1 MNKPKKHEKAEK
13 QNKQETLAVTEND
26 SKDHEDHPVS
36 DYPFNASDPVD
47 DSENK
52 VKYGER
58 NIEDN
63 QLITFPNP
71 RIGREYR
78 IGISLPEFT
87 CKCPFSGYPDF
98 ATIEVNYIPN
108 EKVVELKAIKLY
120 INSYRDRC
128 ISHEEAVNQ
137 ILDDLVTACDPLEMT
152 VKGDFSPRGNV
163 HTVVEVSHIKN
174 LKK

>member
-1 MNKPKKHEKAEK
+1 MTKQKKHEKTEK
-13 QNKQETLAVTEND
+13 QNKQEILTVPEND
-26 SKDHEDHPVS
+26 LL
-36 DYPFNASDPVD
+36 NNPVD
-47 DSENK
+47 DSENT

-58 NIEDN
+58 NIQDN

-78 IGISLPEFT
+78 INISLPEFT

-98 ATIEVNYIPN
+98 ATIEVNYIPD

-128 ISHEEAVNQ
+128 ISHEESVNQ

-163 HTVVEVSHIKN
+163 HTVIEVSHIKN